1 MKALSRAGQNLAVLF
16 LGTMAGSVGFAL
28 LLGLA
33 WLPALSRSVAYK
45 VTTLL
50 LVAALALVIAGWVAG
65 LMVRHGQVRH
75 GAVLGLFFGC
85 LFFGCLTFGYMFG
98 PQPVLLLTVPLTG
111 LLAAGGGWLA
121 ARQLQAVTRGP

>member
-50 LVAALALVIAGWVAG
+50 LVAVLALVIAGWVAG

-75 GAVLGLFFGC
+75 GAVLG

-121 ARQLQAVTRGP
+121 ARQLQTVTGDLE

>member
-1 MKALSRAGQNLAVLF
+1 MKALARAGQNLAVLF

-45 VTTLL
+45 AITLL
-50 LVAALALVIAGWVAG
+50 LVTALALVIAGWAAG
-65 LMVRHGQVRH
+65 LIVRRRQVPL
-75 GAVLGLFFGC
+75 GAALGMFFGC
-85 LFFGCLTFGYMFG
+85 LAFGYIFG
-98 PQPVLLLTVPLTG
+98 PNPVLLLTVPLTG

-121 ARQLQAVTRGP
+121 ARSLQRVTRER